1 MRTFNVIVS
10 YDISSDKRL
19 KKVSKM
25 LEKHGCRI
33 QLSVFLLL
41 DVTKNIIQELITQL
55 IEIMDKNEDDIRI
68 YKINLKES
76 INLNNAI
83 NLKSPNIFIQGCENG

>member
-41 DVTKNIIQELITQL
+41 DATKSTIEKIVLRLIKL
-55 IEIMDKNEDDIRI
+55 MDKNEDDIRI